1 MEITTFNP
9 YTGSELG
16 KYKVTDIEGVKS
28 TISELKQVQLTWRDN
43 FDNRIDMLRESRK
56 NFEKNADS
64 LAMLMSSEMGKPL
77 SQSLAEV
84 KKTLWLFDYYL
95 ENGKKFLSNENVQ
108 TEARKSYIRFD
119 PLGVII
125 IIMPWNF
132 PLWQVARAAIPAL
145 LAGNSVML
153 KHASIVSGTSLK
165 IQDLFNLKAFKSV
178 ITTGKI
184 IDEAIKYSDGVSF
197 TGSTAA
203 GSIIAAEAAKN
214 IKKFVM
220 ELGGSDPY
228 IVLDSSNLDDA
239 VKNSVY
245 ARLQNNGQSCI
256 ASKRFLVNQD
266 IYDEFT
272 KRMFEEYS
280 AVKVGDQL
288 NKDTYIGPLS
298 STSQKELIDKQ
309 MAELKTMG
317 TVMATGENYGN
328 VVRPTIIKMKKDY
341 GEEVFGPIA
350 MVKSFK
356 TIEEAI
362 KLANDTPYGLGCSIW
377 GDSEK
382 AESMVPHIDS
392 GTVSINKIV
401 ASDPRLPFGGTKKSG
416 IGRELSRYGILEFTN
431 IKTVWV
437 NGIPD

>member
-1 MEITTFNP
+1 MEISTFNP
-9 YTGSELG
+9 FTEKELG
-16 KYKVTDIEGVKS
+16 RYKVASLEDVKE
-28 TISELKQVQLTWRDN
+28 TIRNLKENQLKWRENIDK
-43 FDNRIDMLRESRK
+43 RIDMLKESKK
-56 NFEKNADS
+56 NFEKNVES
-64 LAMLMSSEMGKPL
+64 LATLMSSEMGKPI
-77 SQSLAEV
+77 SQSIAEV
-84 KKTLWLFDYYL
+84 QKTLRLFDYYIENGEKFL
-95 ENGKKFLSNENVQ
+95 ENEYIH
-108 TEARKSYIRFD
+108 TEAKKSYIRFD

-145 LAGNSVML
+145 LAGNAVLL
-153 KHASIVSGTSLK
+153 KHASIVSGSSLK
-165 IQDLFNLKAFKSV
+165 IQELFNLDTFRST

-184 IDEAIKYSDGVSF
+184 IDDAIKFSDGVSF

-203 GSIIAAEAAKN
+203 GSIIAAEAGKN

-228 IVLDSSNLDDA
+228 IVLDSSNIDEA

-256 ASKRFLVNQD
+256 ASKRFLIND
-266 IYDEFT
+266 SIYDEFSR
-272 KRMFEEYS
+272 RMLEEYS
-280 AVKVGDQL
+280 RVKVGDQL
-288 NKDTYIGPLS
+288 DKDTYIGPLS
-298 STSQKELIDKQ
+298 SVSQKDIITKQ
-309 MAELKTMG
+309 LKELKSMG
-317 TVMATGENYGN
+317 TVISTGDNFGN
-328 VVRPTIIKMKKDY
+328 VIRPALVKMDKDY
-341 GEEVFGPIA
+341 GEEVFGPVA
-350 MVKSFK
+350 MLSRFK
-356 TIEEAI
+356 TIDEAI

-377 GDSEK
+377 GDPDNAEK
-382 AESMVPHIDS
+382 LVPYIES

-437 NGIPD
+437 N

>member
-1 MEITTFNP
+1 MEISTFNP
-9 YTGSELG
+9 FTEKELG
-16 KYKVTDIEGVKS
+16 RYKVASLEDVKETIRTLKENQLKWRVDIDK
-28 TISELKQVQLTWRDN
+28 
-43 FDNRIDMLRESRK
+43 RIDMLKESKK
-56 NFEKNADS
+56 NFEKNAES
-64 LAMLMSSEMGKPL
+64 LATLMSSEMGKPI
-77 SQSLAEV
+77 SQSIAEV
-84 KKTLWLFDYYL
+84 QKTLRLFDYYIENGEKFL
-95 ENGKKFLSNENVQ
+95 ENEYIQ
-108 TEARKSYIRFD
+108 TEAKKSYIRFD

-145 LAGNSVML
+145 LAGNAVLL

-165 IQDLFNLKAFKSV
+165 IQELFNLDTFKSI

-184 IDEAIKYSDGVSF
+184 IDDAIKFSDGVSF

-203 GSIIAAEAAKN
+203 GSIIAAEAGKN
-214 IKKFVM
+214 IKKLVM

-228 IVLDSSNLDDA
+228 IVLDSSNIDEA

-256 ASKRFLVNQD
+256 ASKRFLIND
-266 IYDEFT
+266 SIYDEFS
-272 KRMFEEYS
+272 KRMLEEYS
-280 AVKVGDQL
+280 RVKVGDQL
-288 NKDTYIGPLS
+288 DKDTYIGPLS
-298 STSQKELIDKQ
+298 SASQKDIITKQ
-309 MAELKTMG
+309 LKELKSMG
-317 TVMATGENYGN
+317 TVISTGDNFGN
-328 VVRPTIIKMKKDY
+328 VIRPALVKMDKDY

-350 MVKSFK
+350 MLSRFK
-356 TIEEAI
+356 TIDEAI

-377 GDSEK
+377 GNPDNAEK
-382 AESMVPHIDS
+382 LVPYIES

-437 NGIPD
+437 N

>member
-1 MEITTFNP
+1 MEISTFNP
-9 YTGSELG
+9 FTEKELG
-16 KYKVTDIEGVKS
+16 RYKVASLEDVKE
-28 TISELKQVQLTWRDN
+28 TIRNLKENQLKWRENIDK
-43 FDNRIDMLRESRK
+43 RIDMLKESKK
-56 NFEKNADS
+56 NFEKNVES
-64 LAMLMSSEMGKPL
+64 LATLMSSEMGKPI
-77 SQSLAEV
+77 SQSIAEV
-84 KKTLWLFDYYL
+84 QKTLRLFDYYIENGEKFL
-95 ENGKKFLSNENVQ
+95 ENEYIH
-108 TEARKSYIRFD
+108 TEAKKSYIRFD

-145 LAGNSVML
+145 LAGNAVLL
-153 KHASIVSGTSLK
+153 KHASIVSGSSLK
-165 IQDLFNLKAFKSV
+165 IQELFNLDTFRST

-184 IDEAIKYSDGVSF
+184 IDDAIKFSDGVSF

-203 GSIIAAEAAKN
+203 GSIIAAEAGKN

-228 IVLDSSNLDDA
+228 IVLDSSNIDEA

-256 ASKRFLVNQD
+256 ASKRFLIND
-266 IYDEFT
+266 SIYDEFSR
-272 KRMFEEYS
+272 RMLEEYS
-280 AVKVGDQL
+280 SVKVGDQL
-288 NKDTYIGPLS
+288 DKDTYIGPLS
-298 STSQKELIDKQ
+298 SASQKDIITKQ
-309 MAELKTMG
+309 LTELKSMG
-317 TVMATGENYGN
+317 TVISTGDNFGN
-328 VVRPTIIKMKKDY
+328 VIMPALVKMDKDY

-350 MVKSFK
+350 MLSRFK
-356 TIEEAI
+356 TIDEAI

-377 GDSEK
+377 GDPDNAEK
-382 AESMVPHIDS
+382 LVPYIES

-431 IKTVWV
+431 IKTVWL
-437 NGIPD
+437 N

>member
-1 MEITTFNP
+1 MEISTFNP
-9 YTGSELG
+9 FTEKELG
-16 KYKVTDIEGVKS
+16 RYKVASLEDVKE
-28 TISELKQVQLTWRDN
+28 TIRNLKENQLKWRENIDK
-43 FDNRIDMLRESRK
+43 RIDMLKESKK
-56 NFEKNADS
+56 NFEKNVES
-64 LAMLMSSEMGKPL
+64 LATLMSSEMGKPI
-77 SQSLAEV
+77 SQSIAEV
-84 KKTLWLFDYYL
+84 QKTLRLFDYYIENGEKFL
-95 ENGKKFLSNENVQ
+95 ENEYIH
-108 TEARKSYIRFD
+108 TEAKKSYIRFD

-145 LAGNSVML
+145 LAGNAVLL
-153 KHASIVSGTSLK
+153 KHASIVSGSSLK
-165 IQDLFNLKAFKSV
+165 IQELFNLDTFRST

-184 IDEAIKYSDGVSF
+184 IDDAIKFSDGVSF

-203 GSIIAAEAAKN
+203 GSIIAAEAGKN

-228 IVLDSSNLDDA
+228 IVLDSSNIDEA

-256 ASKRFLVNQD
+256 ASKRFLIND
-266 IYDEFT
+266 SIYDEFSR
-272 KRMFEEYS
+272 RMLEEYS
-280 AVKVGDQL
+280 RVKVGDQL
-288 NKDTYIGPLS
+288 DKDTYIGPLS
-298 STSQKELIDKQ
+298 SVSQKDIITKQ
-309 MAELKTMG
+309 LKELKSMG
-317 TVMATGENYGN
+317 TVISTGDNFGN
-328 VVRPTIIKMKKDY
+328 VIRPALVKMDKDY

-350 MVKSFK
+350 MLSRFK
-356 TIEEAI
+356 TIDEAI

-377 GDSEK
+377 GDPDNAEK
-382 AESMVPHIDS
+382 LVPYIES

-437 NGIPD
+437 N

>member
-1 MEITTFNP
+1 MEISTFNP
-9 YTGSELG
+9 FTEKELG
-16 KYKVTDIEGVKS
+16 RYKVASLEDVKETIRTLKENQLKWRVDIDK
-28 TISELKQVQLTWRDN
+28 
-43 FDNRIDMLRESRK
+43 RIDMLKESKK
-56 NFEKNADS
+56 NFEKNVES
-64 LAMLMSSEMGKPL
+64 LATLMSSEMGKPI
-77 SQSLAEV
+77 SQSIAEV
-84 KKTLWLFDYYL
+84 QKTLRLFDYYI
-95 ENGKKFLSNENVQ
+95 ENGEKFLEHEYIH
-108 TEARKSYIRFD
+108 TEATKSYIRFD

-145 LAGNSVML
+145 LAGNAVLL

-165 IQDLFNLKAFKSV
+165 IQELFNLDTFKSI

-184 IDEAIKYSDGVSF
+184 IDDAIKFSDGVSF

-203 GSIIAAEAAKN
+203 GSIIAAEAGKN
-214 IKKFVM
+214 IKKLVM

-228 IVLDSSNLDDA
+228 IVLDSSNIEEA

-256 ASKRFLVNQD
+256 ASKRFLIND
-266 IYDEFT
+266 SIYDEFS
-272 KRMFEEYS
+272 KRMIEEYS
-280 AVKVGDQL
+280 RVKVGDQL
-288 NKDTYIGPLS
+288 DKDTYIGPLS
-298 STSQKELIDKQ
+298 SASQKDIITKQ
-309 MAELKTMG
+309 LKELKSMG
-317 TVMATGENYGN
+317 TLISTGDNFGN
-328 VVRPTIIKMKKDY
+328 VIRPALVKMDKDY

-350 MVKSFK
+350 MLSRFK
-356 TIEEAI
+356 TLDEAI

-377 GDSEK
+377 GDQDNAEK
-382 AESMVPHIDS
+382 LVPYIES

-437 NGIPD
+437 N

>member
-1 MEITTFNP
+1 MEISTFNP
-9 YTGSELG
+9 FTEKELG
-16 KYKVTDIEGVKS
+16 RYKVASLEDVKE
-28 TISELKQVQLTWRDN
+28 TIRNLKENQLKWRENIDK
-43 FDNRIDMLRESRK
+43 RIDMLKESKK
-56 NFEKNADS
+56 NFEKNVES
-64 LAMLMSSEMGKPL
+64 LATLMSSEMGKPI
-77 SQSLAEV
+77 SQSIAEV
-84 KKTLWLFDYYL
+84 QKTLRLFDYYIENGEKFL
-95 ENGKKFLSNENVQ
+95 ENEYIH
-108 TEARKSYIRFD
+108 TEAKKSYIRFD

-145 LAGNSVML
+145 LAGNAVLL
-153 KHASIVSGTSLK
+153 KHASIVSGSSLK
-165 IQDLFNLKAFKSV
+165 IQELFNLDTFRST

-184 IDEAIKYSDGVSF
+184 IDDAIKFSDGVSF

-203 GSIIAAEAAKN
+203 GSIIAAEAGKN

-228 IVLDSSNLDDA
+228 IVLDSSNIDEA

-256 ASKRFLVNQD
+256 ASKRFLIND
-266 IYDEFT
+266 SIYDEFSR
-272 KRMFEEYS
+272 RMLEEYS
-280 AVKVGDQL
+280 RVKVGDQL
-288 NKDTYIGPLS
+288 DKDTYIGPLS
-298 STSQKELIDKQ
+298 SVSQKDIITKQ
-309 MAELKTMG
+309 LKELKSMG
-317 TVMATGENYGN
+317 TVISTGDNFGN
-328 VVRPTIIKMKKDY
+328 VIRPALVKMDKDY

-350 MVKSFK
+350 MLSRFK
-356 TIEEAI
+356 TIDEAI

-377 GDSEK
+377 GDPDNAEK
-382 AESMVPHIDS
+382 LVPYIES

-401 ASDPRLPFGGTKKSG
+401 ASDPRLPFGGTKNSG

-437 NGIPD
+437 N

>member
-1 MEITTFNP
+1 
-9 YTGSELG
+9 
-16 KYKVTDIEGVKS
+16 
-28 TISELKQVQLTWRDN
+28 
-43 FDNRIDMLRESRK
+43 
-56 NFEKNADS
+56 
-64 LAMLMSSEMGKPL
+64 
-77 SQSLAEV
+77 
-84 KKTLWLFDYYL
+84 
-95 ENGKKFLSNENVQ
+95 
-108 TEARKSYIRFD
+108 
-119 PLGVII
+119 
-125 IIMPWNF
+125 MPWNF

-165 IQDLFNLKAFKSV
+165 IQELFNLNAFKSV

-203 GSIIAAEAAKN
+203 GSIIAAEAARN

-228 IVLDSSNLDDA
+228 IVLDSSNIDEA

-266 IYDEFT
+266 LYDEFT

-288 NKDTYIGPLS
+288 DKDTYIGPLS
-298 STSQKELIDKQ
+298 STSQRELIDKQ
-309 MAELKTMG
+309 MSELKTMG
-317 TVMATGENYGN
+317 TVLATGENYGN
-328 VVRPTIIKMKKDY
+328 VVRPTIIKMNKDY

-377 GDSEK
+377 GDPEK
-382 AESMVPHIDS
+382 AESMAPYIDS

-431 IKTVWV
+431 IKTVWI
-437 NGIPD
+437 N

>member
-1 MEITTFNP
+1 MEISTFNP
-9 YTGSELG
+9 FTEKELG
-16 KYKVTDIEGVKS
+16 RYKVASLEDVKETIRTLKENQLKWRVDIDK
-28 TISELKQVQLTWRDN
+28 
-43 FDNRIDMLRESRK
+43 RIDILKESKK
-56 NFEKNADS
+56 NFEKNVES
-64 LAMLMSSEMGKPL
+64 LATLMSSEMGKPI
-77 SQSLAEV
+77 SQSIAEV
-84 KKTLWLFDYYL
+84 QKTLRLFDYYIENGEKFL
-95 ENGKKFLSNENVQ
+95 ENEYIQ
-108 TEARKSYIRFD
+108 TEAKKSYIRFD

-145 LAGNSVML
+145 LAGNAVLL

-165 IQDLFNLKAFKSV
+165 IQELFNLDTFKSI

-184 IDEAIKYSDGVSF
+184 IDDAIKFSDGVSF

-203 GSIIAAEAAKN
+203 GSLIAAEAGKN
-214 IKKFVM
+214 IKKLVM

-228 IVLDSSNLDDA
+228 IVLDSSNIDEA

-256 ASKRFLVNQD
+256 ASKRFLIND
-266 IYDEFT
+266 SIYDEFS
-272 KRMFEEYS
+272 KRMLEEYRR
-280 AVKVGDQL
+280 VKVGDQL
-288 NKDTYIGPLS
+288 DKDTYIGPLS
-298 STSQKELIDKQ
+298 SASQKDIITKQ
-309 MAELKTMG
+309 LKELKSMG
-317 TVMATGENYGN
+317 TVISTGDNFGN
-328 VVRPTIIKMKKDY
+328 VIRPALVKMDKDY

-350 MVKSFK
+350 MLSRFK
-356 TIEEAI
+356 TIDEAI

-377 GDSEK
+377 GDPDNAEK
-382 AESMVPHIDS
+382 LVPYIES

-431 IKTVWV
+431 IKTVWL
-437 NGIPD
+437 N

>member
-1 MEITTFNP
+1 MEIKTLNP
-9 YTGSELG
+9 YTGNELG
-16 KYKVTDIEGVKS
+16 KYEITDIDGVKRI
-28 TISELKQVQLTWRDN
+28 ISELKHNQLIWRENMDK
-43 FDNRIDMLRESRK
+43 RIDMLRESRN
-56 NFEKNADS
+56 NFERNADD
-64 LAMLMSSEMGKPL
+64 LAKLMSSEMGKPL

-95 ENGKKFLSNENVQ
+95 ENGKSFLANEYVQ
-108 TEARKSYIRFD
+108 TEAKKSYVKFD

-132 PLWQVARAAIPAL
+132 PLWQVVRAAIPAL
-145 LAGNSVML
+145 LVGNSVML

-165 IQDLFNLKAFKSV
+165 IQELFNLDTFKSV

-184 IDEAIKYSDGVSF
+184 VDEAIKYSDGVSF

-203 GSIIAAEAAKN
+203 GSIIASEAARN

-228 IVLDSSNLDDA
+228 IVLDSSNIDEA

-256 ASKRFLVNQD
+256 ASKRFLVQQD
-266 IYDEFT
+266 LYDEFT
-272 KRMFEEYS
+272 KRMLEEYS
-280 AVKVGDQL
+280 KVKVGDQL
-288 NKDTYIGPLS
+288 DKDTYIGPLS
-298 STSQKELIDKQ
+298 SASQKEIIDKQ
-309 MAELKTMG
+309 LAELKTMG
-317 TVMATGENYGN
+317 TVLSTGENYGN
-328 VVRPTIIKMKKDY
+328 VVRPTIIRMNRDY

-377 GDSEK
+377 GNSEK
-382 AESMVPHIDS
+382 AESMVPYIDS

-437 NGIPD
+437 N

>member
-9 YTGSELG
+9 FTEKELG
-16 KYKVTDIEGVKS
+16 KYNIIDLEEVKS
-28 TISELKQVQLTWRDN
+28 TISMLKQNQLKWRENIDS
-43 FDNRIDMLRESRK
+43 RIDRLKESRK
-56 NFEKNADS
+56 NFEKNVES
-64 LAMLMSSEMGKPL
+64 LANLMSSEMGKPI

-84 KKTLWLFDYYL
+84 KKTLWLFDYYIENGEKFL
-95 ENGKKFLSNENVQ
+95 ENEYVQ
-108 TEARKSYIRFD
+108 TEAKKSYIRFD

-145 LAGNSVML
+145 LAGNSILL

-165 IQDLFNLKAFKSV
+165 IQELFNLDTFKSV

-203 GSIIAAEAAKN
+203 GSIIAAEAGKN

-228 IVLDSSNLDDA
+228 IVLDSSNIDEA

-256 ASKRFLVNQD
+256 ASKRFLVRDD
-266 IYDEFT
+266 IYEEFSR
-272 KRMFEEYS
+272 RMLEEYS
-280 AVKVGDQL
+280 RVKVGDQL
-288 NKDTYIGPLS
+288 DKDTYIGPLS
-298 STSQKELIDKQ
+298 SVSQKNIIVRQLE
-309 MAELKTMG
+309 ELKSMG
-317 TVMATGENYGN
+317 TIMPTGENFGN
-328 VVRPTIIKMKKDY
+328 IIRPTLVKMNRDY
-341 GEEVFGPIA
+341 GEEIFGPIA
-350 MVKSFK
+350 MLSRFK
-356 TIEEAI
+356 TTDEAI

-377 GDSEK
+377 GDPDNAEK
-382 AESMVPHIDS
+382 LVPYIES

-401 ASDPRLPFGGTKKSG
+401 ASDPRLPFGGAKKSG

-437 NGIPD
+437 N

>member
-1 MEITTFNP
+1 MEISTFNP
-9 YTGSELG
+9 FTEKELG
-16 KYKVTDIEGVKS
+16 RYDVASIEDVKETMRTLKENQLKWRVDIDK
-28 TISELKQVQLTWRDN
+28 
-43 FDNRIDMLRESRK
+43 RIDMLKESKK
-56 NFEKNADS
+56 NFEKNAES
-64 LAMLMSSEMGKPL
+64 LATLMSSEMGKPI
-77 SQSLAEV
+77 SQSIAEV
-84 KKTLWLFDYYL
+84 QKTLRLFDYYIENGEKSL
-95 ENGKKFLSNENVQ
+95 ENEYVH
-108 TEARKSYIRFD
+108 TEAKKSYIRFD

-145 LAGNSVML
+145 LAGNAVLL
-153 KHASIVSGTSLK
+153 KHASIVSGSSLK
-165 IQDLFNLKAFKSV
+165 IQELFNLDTFRST

-184 IDEAIKYSDGVSF
+184 IDDAIKFSDGVSF

-203 GSIIAAEAAKN
+203 GSIIAAEAGKN

-228 IVLDSSNLDDA
+228 IVLDSSNIDEA

-256 ASKRFLVNQD
+256 ASKRFLIND
-266 IYDEFT
+266 SIYDEFSR
-272 KRMFEEYS
+272 RMLEEYS
-280 AVKVGDQL
+280 RVKVGDQL
-288 NKDTYIGPLS
+288 DKDTYIGPLS
-298 STSQKELIDKQ
+298 SVSQKDIITKQ
-309 MAELKTMG
+309 LKELKSMG
-317 TVMATGENYGN
+317 TVISTGDNFGN
-328 VVRPTIIKMKKDY
+328 VIRPALVKMDKDY
-341 GEEVFGPIA
+341 GEEVFGPVA
-350 MVKSFK
+350 MLSRFRN
-356 TIEEAI
+356 IEEAI

-377 GDSEK
+377 GDPDNAEK
-382 AESMVPHIDS
+382 LVPYIES

-437 NGIPD
+437 N

>member
-1 MEITTFNP
+1 MEISTFNP
-9 YTGSELG
+9 YTGAELG
-16 KYKVTDIEGVKS
+16 KYKITDIEGVK
-28 TISELKQVQLTWRDN
+28 TIISELRRNQLIWKGDFN
-43 FDNRIDMLRESRK
+43 KRIDMLRESRN
-56 NFEKNADS
+56 NFEKNTEN
-64 LAMLMSSEMGKPL
+64 LAALMSSEMGKPIN
-77 SQSLAEV
+77 QSLAEV

-95 ENGKKFLSNENVQ
+95 ANGEKFLSNEYVQ
-108 TEARKSYIRFD
+108 TEAKKSYIRFD

-145 LAGNSVML
+145 IAGNSVML
-153 KHASIVSGTSLK
+153 KHASIVSGTSMK
-165 IQDLFNLKAFKSV
+165 IQELFNLNTFKSV

-197 TGSTAA
+197 TGSTNA
-203 GSIIAAEAAKN
+203 GSIIAAEAGRN

-228 IVLDSSNLDDA
+228 IVLDSSNLDEA

-256 ASKRFLVNQD
+256 ASKRFLVYQD
-266 IYDEFT
+266 LYDEFT

-298 STSQKELIDKQ
+298 SNSQREIIDKQ
-309 MAELKTMG
+309 IAELKTMG

-328 VVRPTIIKMKKDY
+328 VVRPTIIKMNKDY

-350 MVKSFK
+350 MVKSFR
-356 TIEEAI
+356 TMEEAI
-362 KLANDTPYGLGCSIW
+362 ELANDTPYGLGCSIW
-377 GDSEK
+377 GNSEK
-382 AESMVPHIDS
+382 AESMAPYIDS

-431 IKTVWV
+431 IKTVWI
-437 NGIPD
+437 N

>member
-1 MEITTFNP
+1 MEISTFNP

-16 KYKVTDIEGVKS
+16 KYKITDIEGVKAI
-28 TISELKQVQLTWRDN
+28 ISELKGNQLTWRVD
-43 FDNRIDMLRESRK
+43 FDKRIDMLRESRN
-56 NFEKNADS
+56 NFEKNAES
-64 LAMLMSSEMGKPL
+64 LATLMSSEMGKPI

-95 ENGKKFLSNENVQ
+95 ENGEKFLSNEYVQ
-108 TEARKSYIRFD
+108 TEAKKSYIRFD

-132 PLWQVARAAIPAL
+132 PLWQVVRAAIPAL

-165 IQDLFNLKAFKSV
+165 IQELFNLETFKSV

-184 IDEAIKYSDGVSF
+184 IDDAIKYSDGVSF
-197 TGSTAA
+197 TGSTDA
-203 GSIIAAEAAKN
+203 GSIIAAEAGRN

-228 IVLDSSNLDDA
+228 IVLDSSNFDEA

-256 ASKRFLVNQD
+256 ASKRFLVHQD
-266 IYDEFT
+266 LYDEFT
-272 KRMFEEYS
+272 KRMFQEYS

-288 NKDTYIGPLS
+288 NKDTYVGPLS
-298 STSQKELIDKQ
+298 SSSQKEIIDKQ

-328 VVRPTIIKMKKDY
+328 VVRPTIIKMNRDY

-350 MVKSFK
+350 MVKGFK
-356 TIEEAI
+356 TMEEAI

-377 GDSEK
+377 GNSEK
-382 AESMVPHIDS
+382 AESMAPYIDS

-437 NGIPD
+437 N

>member
-1 MEITTFNP
+1 MEISTFNP

-16 KYKVTDIEGVKS
+16 KYKITDIEGVKAI
-28 TISELKQVQLTWRDN
+28 ISELKGNQLTWRVD
-43 FDNRIDMLRESRK
+43 FDKRIDMLRESRN
-56 NFEKNADS
+56 NFEKNAES
-64 LAMLMSSEMGKPL
+64 LATLMSSEMGKPI

-95 ENGKKFLSNENVQ
+95 ENGEKFLSNEYVQ
-108 TEARKSYIRFD
+108 TEAKKSYIRFD

-132 PLWQVARAAIPAL
+132 PLWQVVRAAIPAL

-165 IQDLFNLKAFKSV
+165 IQELFNLETFKSV

-184 IDEAIKYSDGVSF
+184 IDDAIKYSDGVSF
-197 TGSTAA
+197 TGSTDA
-203 GSIIAAEAAKN
+203 GSIIAAEAGRN

-228 IVLDSSNLDDA
+228 IVLDSSNFDEA

-256 ASKRFLVNQD
+256 ASKRFLVHQD
-266 IYDEFT
+266 LYDEFT
-272 KRMFEEYS
+272 KRMFQEYS

-288 NKDTYIGPLS
+288 NKDTYVGPLS
-298 STSQKELIDKQ
+298 SSSQKEIIDKQ

-328 VVRPTIIKMKKDY
+328 VVRPTIIKMNRDY

-350 MVKSFK
+350 MVKGFK
-356 TIEEAI
+356 TMEEAI

-377 GDSEK
+377 GNSERT
-382 AESMVPHIDS
+382 ESMAPYIDS

-437 NGIPD
+437 N

>member
-1 MEITTFNP
+1 MEISTFNP

-16 KYKVTDIEGVKS
+16 KYKITDIEGVRAII
-28 TISELKQVQLTWRDN
+28 TELKGNQLTWRRD
-43 FDNRIDMLRESRK
+43 FDKRIDMLRQSMN
-56 NFEKNADS
+56 NFEKNAEN
-64 LAMLMSSEMGKPL
+64 LATLMSSEMGKPI

-95 ENGKKFLSNENVQ
+95 ENGKKFLSNEYVQ
-108 TEARKSYIRFD
+108 TEAKRSYIRFD

-165 IQDLFNLKAFKSV
+165 IQELFNLETFKSV

-184 IDEAIKYSDGVSF
+184 IDDAIKYSDGVSF
-197 TGSTAA
+197 TGSTDA
-203 GSIIAAEAAKN
+203 GSIIAAEAGRN

-228 IVLDSSNLDDA
+228 IVLDSSNFDEA

-256 ASKRFLVNQD
+256 ASKRFLVHQD
-266 IYDEFT
+266 LYDEFT
-272 KRMFEEYS
+272 KRMFQEYS

-288 NKDTYIGPLS
+288 NKDTYVGPLS
-298 STSQKELIDKQ
+298 SSSQKEIIDKQ

-328 VVRPTIIKMKKDY
+328 VVRPTIIKMTRDY

-356 TIEEAI
+356 TMEEAI

-377 GDSEK
+377 GNSEK
-382 AESMVPHIDS
+382 AESMAPYIDS

-437 NGIPD
+437 N

>member
-9 YTGSELG
+9 YTEKELG
-16 KYKVTDIEGVKS
+16 KYKITDIDGVRS
-28 TISELKQVQLTWRDN
+28 IISALNQNQLKWRENIDT
-43 FDNRIDMLRESRK
+43 RIDMLKESKR
-56 NFEKNADS
+56 NFEKNAES
-64 LAMLMSSEMGKPL
+64 LAIFMSSEMGKPI

-84 KKTLWLFDYYL
+84 KKALWLFDYYL
-95 ENGKKFLSNENVQ
+95 ENGEKFLGNEYVQ
-108 TEARKSYIRFD
+108 TEAKKSYIRFD

-132 PLWQVARAAIPAL
+132 PLWQVVRAAIPAL
-145 LAGNSVML
+145 LAGNSVLL
-153 KHASIVSGTSLK
+153 KHASIVSGTSMK
-165 IQDLFNLKAFKSV
+165 IQELFNLDTFKSV

-228 IVLDSSNLDDA
+228 IVLDSSNMEEA

-256 ASKRFLVNQD
+256 ASKRFLVKDD
-266 IYDEFT
+266 IYEEFS
-272 KRMFEEYS
+272 KSMLEEYRK
-280 AVKVGDQL
+280 VKVGDQL
-288 NKDTYIGPLS
+288 DKNTYIGPLS
-298 STSQKELIDKQ
+298 SSSQKEIIARQLE
-309 MAELKTMG
+309 ELKSKG
-317 TVMATGENYGN
+317 TLISTGENYGN
-328 VVRPTIIKMKKDY
+328 VIRPTLVKMNKEY

-350 MVKSFK
+350 MLSSFK

-377 GDSEK
+377 GNPESAEK
-382 AESMVPHIDS
+382 LVPYIDS

-437 NGIPD
+437 N

>member
-1 MEITTFNP
+1 MEISTFNP
-9 YTGSELG
+9 YTGSELA
-16 KYKVTDIEGVKS
+16 KYKITDIEGVKS
-28 TISELKQVQLTWRDN
+28 IISELKGNQLIWRTD
-43 FDNRIDMLRESRK
+43 FDKRIDMLKESRN
-56 NFEKNADS
+56 NFEKNAES
-64 LAMLMSSEMGKPL
+64 LATLMSSEMGKPI

-95 ENGKKFLSNENVQ
+95 GNGGKFLSNEYVQ
-108 TEARKSYIRFD
+108 TEAKKSYIRFD

-165 IQDLFNLKAFKSV
+165 IQELFNLDTFKSV

-184 IDEAIKYSDGVSF
+184 IDDAIKYSDGVSF

-203 GSIIAAEAAKN
+203 GSIIAAEAARN

-228 IVLDSSNLDDA
+228 IVLDSSNFDEA
-239 VKNSVY
+239 VKNSLY

-256 ASKRFLVNQD
+256 ASKRFLVHQD
-266 IYDEFT
+266 LYDEFT

-280 AVKVGDQL
+280 AVKVGDPL
-288 NKDTYIGPLS
+288 NKDTYVGPLS
-298 STSQKELIDKQ
+298 STSQKEIIDKQ
-309 MAELKTMG
+309 MAELKAMG

-328 VVRPTIIKMKKDY
+328 IVRPTIIKMNRDY

-356 TIEEAI
+356 TMEEAV

-377 GDSEK
+377 GNPEK
-382 AESMVPHIDS
+382 AESMVPYIDS

-431 IKTVWV
+431 KKTVWV
-437 NGIPD
+437 N

>member
-1 MEITTFNP
+1 MEISTFNP

-16 KYKVTDIEGVKS
+16 KYKITDIEDVRAI
-28 TISELKQVQLTWRDN
+28 ISELKGNQLTWRVD
-43 FDNRIDMLRESRK
+43 FDKRIDMLRESRN
-56 NFEKNADS
+56 NFEKNS
-64 LAMLMSSEMGKPL
+64 ENLATLMSSEMGKPI

-95 ENGKKFLSNENVQ
+95 ENGEKFLSNEYVQ
-108 TEARKSYIRFD
+108 TEAKKSYIRFD

-125 IIMPWNF
+125 IIKPWNF
-132 PLWQVARAAIPAL
+132 PLWQVVRAAIPAL

-165 IQDLFNLKAFKSV
+165 IQELFNLETFKSV

-184 IDEAIKYSDGVSF
+184 IDDAIKYSDGVSF
-197 TGSTAA
+197 TGSTDA
-203 GSIIAAEAAKN
+203 GSIIAAEAGRN

-228 IVLDSSNLDDA
+228 IVLDSSNFDEA

-256 ASKRFLVNQD
+256 ASKRFLVHQD
-266 IYDEFT
+266 LYDEFT
-272 KRMFEEYS
+272 KRMFQEYS

-288 NKDTYIGPLS
+288 NKDTYVGPLS
-298 STSQKELIDKQ
+298 SSSQKEIIDKQ

-328 VVRPTIIKMKKDY
+328 VVRPTIIKMNRDY

-350 MVKSFK
+350 MVKGFK
-356 TIEEAI
+356 TMEEAI

-377 GDSEK
+377 GNSEK
-382 AESMVPHIDS
+382 AESMAPYIDS

-437 NGIPD
+437 N

>member
-1 MEITTFNP
+1 MEISTFNP
-9 YTGSELG
+9 FTEKELG
-16 KYKVTDIEGVKS
+16 RYKVASLEDVKE
-28 TISELKQVQLTWRDN
+28 TIRNLKENQLKWRENIDKI
-43 FDNRIDMLRESRK
+43 IDMLKESKK
-56 NFEKNADS
+56 NFEKNVES
-64 LAMLMSSEMGKPL
+64 LATLMSSEMGKPI
-77 SQSLAEV
+77 SQSIAEV
-84 KKTLWLFDYYL
+84 QKTLRLFDYYIENGEKFL
-95 ENGKKFLSNENVQ
+95 ENEYIH
-108 TEARKSYIRFD
+108 TEAKKSYIRFD

-145 LAGNSVML
+145 LAGNAVLL
-153 KHASIVSGTSLK
+153 KHASIVSGSSLK
-165 IQDLFNLKAFKSV
+165 IQELFNLDTFRST

-184 IDEAIKYSDGVSF
+184 IDDAIKFSDGVSF

-203 GSIIAAEAAKN
+203 GSIIAAEAGKN

-228 IVLDSSNLDDA
+228 IVLDSSNIDEA

-256 ASKRFLVNQD
+256 ASKRFLIND
-266 IYDEFT
+266 SIYDEFSR
-272 KRMFEEYS
+272 RMLEEYS
-280 AVKVGDQL
+280 RVKVGDQL
-288 NKDTYIGPLS
+288 DKDTYIGPLS
-298 STSQKELIDKQ
+298 SVSQKDIITKQ
-309 MAELKTMG
+309 LKELKSMG
-317 TVMATGENYGN
+317 TVISTGDNFGN
-328 VVRPTIIKMKKDY
+328 VIRPALVKMDKDY
-341 GEEVFGPIA
+341 GEEVFGPVA
-350 MVKSFK
+350 MLSRFRN
-356 TIEEAI
+356 IEEAI

-377 GDSEK
+377 GDPDNAEK
-382 AESMVPHIDS
+382 LVPYIES

-437 NGIPD
+437 N

>member
-1 MEITTFNP
+1 MEIITHNP
-9 YTGSELG
+9 FTEEELG
-16 KYKVTDIEGVKS
+16 KYKVVDVEDVKGIIS
-28 TISELKQVQLTWRDN
+28 TLKQNQLSWRENIDK
-43 FDNRIDMLRESRK
+43 RLDMLKDSRN
-56 NFEKNADS
+56 NFEKNAES
-64 LAMLMSSEMGKPL
+64 LAKLMSSEMGKPIT
-77 SQSLAEV
+77 QSLAEV
-84 KKTLWLFDYYL
+84 KKALWLFDYYI
-95 ENGKKFLSNENVQ
+95 ENGKKFLGNEYVQ
-108 TEARKSYIRFD
+108 TEAKKSYIRFD

-132 PLWQVARAAIPAL
+132 PLWQVVRAAIPAL
-145 LAGNSVML
+145 IAGNSVLL

-165 IQDLFNLKAFKSV
+165 IPELFNLDTFKSV

-203 GSIIAAEAAKN
+203 GSIIAAEAGKN

-228 IVLDSSNLDDA
+228 IVTDSSNMEEA

-256 ASKRFLVNQD
+256 ASKRFIINES
-266 IYDEFT
+266 IFDEFS
-272 KRMFEEYS
+272 KRMMEEYS
-280 AVKVGDQL
+280 KVKVGDQL
-288 NKDTYIGPLS
+288 DKDTYIGPLS
-298 STSQKELIDKQ
+298 SSSQKDIITGQLK
-309 MAELKTMG
+309 ELKSMG
-317 TVMATGENYGN
+317 TVMPTGENFGN
-328 VVRPTIIKMKKDY
+328 VIRPTLVKMNKDY
-341 GEEVFGPIA
+341 GEEVFGPVA
-350 MVKSFK
+350 MLMKFK
-356 TIEEAI
+356 TVEEAI

-377 GDSEK
+377 GDSDNAEK
-382 AESMVPHIDS
+382 LVPYIEA

-437 NGIPD
+437 N

>member
-1 MEITTFNP
+1 MEISTFNP
-9 YTGSELG
+9 FTEKELG
-16 KYKVTDIEGVKS
+16 RYKVASLEDVKETIRNLKENQLKWRVDIDK
-28 TISELKQVQLTWRDN
+28 
-43 FDNRIDMLRESRK
+43 RIDILKESKK
-56 NFEKNADS
+56 NFEKNVES
-64 LAMLMSSEMGKPL
+64 LATLMSSEMGKPI
-77 SQSLAEV
+77 SQSIAEV
-84 KKTLWLFDYYL
+84 QKTLRLFDYYIENGEKFL
-95 ENGKKFLSNENVQ
+95 ENEYIH
-108 TEARKSYIRFD
+108 TEAKKSYIRFD

-145 LAGNSVML
+145 LAGNAVLL
-153 KHASIVSGTSLK
+153 KHASIVSGSSLK
-165 IQDLFNLKAFKSV
+165 IQELFNLDTFRST

-184 IDEAIKYSDGVSF
+184 IDDAIKFSDGVSF

-203 GSIIAAEAAKN
+203 GSIIAAEAGKN

-228 IVLDSSNLDDA
+228 IVLDSSNIDEA

-256 ASKRFLVNQD
+256 ASKRFLIND
-266 IYDEFT
+266 SIYDEFSR
-272 KRMFEEYS
+272 RMLEEYS
-280 AVKVGDQL
+280 RVKVGDQL
-288 NKDTYIGPLS
+288 DKDTYIGPLS
-298 STSQKELIDKQ
+298 SVSQKDIITKQ
-309 MAELKTMG
+309 LKELKSMG
-317 TVMATGENYGN
+317 TVISTGDNFGN
-328 VVRPTIIKMKKDY
+328 VIRPALVKMDKDY

-350 MVKSFK
+350 MLSRFK
-356 TIEEAI
+356 TIDEAI

-377 GDSEK
+377 GDPDNAEK
-382 AESMVPHIDS
+382 LVPYIES

-437 NGIPD
+437 N

>member
-1 MEITTFNP
+1 MEITTLNP
-9 YTGSELG
+9 YTGNKLD
-16 KYKVTDIEGVKS
+16 KYEIIDIEGVKRI
-28 TISELKQVQLTWRDN
+28 ISELKHNQLSWRENMDK
-43 FDNRIDMLRESRK
+43 RIDMLHESRN
-56 NFEKNADS
+56 NFERNADS
-64 LAMLMSSEMGKPL
+64 LAKLMSSEMGKPL

-95 ENGKKFLSNENVQ
+95 ENGKSFLADEYVQ
-108 TEARKSYIRFD
+108 TEAKKSYVKFD

-132 PLWQVARAAIPAL
+132 PLWQVVRAAIPAL
-145 LAGNSVML
+145 LVGNSVML

-165 IQDLFNLKAFKSV
+165 IQELFNLDTFKSV

-184 IDEAIKYSDGVSF
+184 VDDAIKYSDGVSF

-203 GSIIAAEAAKN
+203 GSIIASEAARN

-228 IVLDSSNLDDA
+228 IVLDPSNIDEA

-256 ASKRFLVNQD
+256 ASKRFLVQQD
-266 IYDEFT
+266 LYDEFT
-272 KRMFEEYS
+272 ERMLEEYS
-280 AVKVGDQL
+280 KVKVGDQL
-288 NKDTYIGPLS
+288 DKDTYIGPLS
-298 STSQKELIDKQ
+298 SASQKDIIDKQ
-309 MAELKTMG
+309 MAELRTMG
-317 TVMATGENYGN
+317 TVLSTGENYGN
-328 VVRPTIIKMKKDY
+328 VVRPTIIRMNRDY

-377 GDSEK
+377 GNSEK
-382 AESMVPHIDS
+382 AESMVPYIDS

-437 NGIPD
+437 N

>member
-1 MEITTFNP
+1 MEISTFNP
-9 YTGSELG
+9 YTGAKLG
-16 KYKVTDIEGVKS
+16 KYKIMDIDDVKT
-28 TISELKQVQLTWRDN
+28 TISELKHIQMTWRDN
-43 FDNRIDMLRESRK
+43 FDKRIDMLRESRN
-56 NFEKNADS
+56 NFEKNAEN
-64 LAMLMSSEMGKPL
+64 LATLMSSEMGKPL

-95 ENGKKFLSNENVQ
+95 ENGKKFLSNEYVQ

-165 IQDLFNLKAFKSV
+165 IQELFNLNAFKSV

-203 GSIIAAEAAKN
+203 GSIIAAEAARN

-228 IVLDSSNLDDA
+228 IVLDSSNIDEA

-256 ASKRFLVNQD
+256 ASKRFLVNRD
-266 IYDEFT
+266 LYDEFT

-288 NKDTYIGPLS
+288 DKDTYIGPLS
-298 STSQKELIDKQ
+298 STSQRELIDKQ
-309 MAELKTMG
+309 MSELKTMG
-317 TVMATGENYGN
+317 TVLATGENYGN
-328 VVRPTIIKMKKDY
+328 VVRPTIIKMNKDY

-377 GDSEK
+377 GDPEK
-382 AESMVPHIDS
+382 AESMAPYIDS

-431 IKTVWV
+431 IKTVWI
-437 NGIPD
+437 N

>member
-1 MEITTFNP
+1 MEISTFNP
-9 YTGSELG
+9 FTEKELG
-16 KYKVTDIEGVKS
+16 RYKVASLEDVKETIRTLKENQLKWRVDIDK
-28 TISELKQVQLTWRDN
+28 
-43 FDNRIDMLRESRK
+43 RIDILKESKK
-56 NFEKNADS
+56 NFEKNVES
-64 LAMLMSSEMGKPL
+64 LATLMSSEMGKPI
-77 SQSLAEV
+77 SQSIAEV
-84 KKTLWLFDYYL
+84 QKTLRLFDYYIENGEKFL
-95 ENGKKFLSNENVQ
+95 ENEYIQ
-108 TEARKSYIRFD
+108 TEAKKSYIRFD

-145 LAGNSVML
+145 LAGNAVLL

-165 IQDLFNLKAFKSV
+165 IQELFNLDTFKSI

-184 IDEAIKYSDGVSF
+184 IDDAIKFSDGVSF

-203 GSIIAAEAAKN
+203 GSLIAAEAGKN
-214 IKKFVM
+214 IKKLVM

-228 IVLDSSNLDDA
+228 IVLDSSNIDEA

-256 ASKRFLVNQD
+256 ASKRFLIND
-266 IYDEFT
+266 SIYDEFS
-272 KRMFEEYS
+272 KRMLEEYRR
-280 AVKVGDQL
+280 VKVGDQL
-288 NKDTYIGPLS
+288 DKDTYIGPLS
-298 STSQKELIDKQ
+298 SASQKDIITKQ
-309 MAELKTMG
+309 LKELKSMG
-317 TVMATGENYGN
+317 TLISTGDNFGN
-328 VVRPTIIKMKKDY
+328 VIRPALVKMDKDY

-350 MVKSFK
+350 MLSRFK
-356 TIEEAI
+356 TLDEAI

-377 GDSEK
+377 GDQDNAEK
-382 AESMVPHIDS
+382 LVPYIES

-431 IKTVWV
+431 IKTVWL
-437 NGIPD
+437 N

>member
-1 MEITTFNP
+1 MEISTFNP

-16 KYKVTDIEGVKS
+16 KYKITDIEGVKAI
-28 TISELKQVQLTWRDN
+28 ISELKGNQLTWRVD
-43 FDNRIDMLRESRK
+43 FDKRIDMLRESRN
-56 NFEKNADS
+56 NFEKNS
-64 LAMLMSSEMGKPL
+64 ENLATLMSSEMGKPI

-95 ENGKKFLSNENVQ
+95 ENGEKFLSNEYVQ
-108 TEARKSYIRFD
+108 TEAKKSYIRFD

-132 PLWQVARAAIPAL
+132 PLWQVVRAAIPAL

-165 IQDLFNLKAFKSV
+165 IQELFNLETFKSV

-184 IDEAIKYSDGVSF
+184 IDDAIKYSDGVSF
-197 TGSTAA
+197 TGSTDA
-203 GSIIAAEAAKN
+203 GSIIAAEAGRN

-228 IVLDSSNLDDA
+228 IVLDSSNFDEA

-256 ASKRFLVNQD
+256 ASKRFLVHQD
-266 IYDEFT
+266 LYDEFT
-272 KRMFEEYS
+272 KRMFQEYS

-288 NKDTYIGPLS
+288 NKDTYVGPLS
-298 STSQKELIDKQ
+298 SSSQKEIIDKQ

-317 TVMATGENYGN
+317 TVMATGDNYGN
-328 VVRPTIIKMKKDY
+328 VVRPTIIKMNRDY

-350 MVKSFK
+350 MVKGFK
-356 TIEEAI
+356 TMEEAI

-377 GDSEK
+377 GNSEK
-382 AESMVPHIDS
+382 AESMAPYIDS

-437 NGIPD
+437 N